1 MPRGAAEANE
11 RKGSH
16 TPMQAFGIVA
26 LQGAGSPGL
35 VMLIN
40 ISAFVLILYFL
51 LIRPQRKMAQR
62 HKEMITALQRGDDV
76 VTEGGIIGTIVHL
89 TEDRVTLKTG
99 DTRIVVARGKIAR
112 KAGVADEEK

>member
-1 MPRGAAEANE
+1 
-11 RKGSH
+11 
-16 TPMQAFGIVA
+16 MQAFGTIA

-62 HKEMITALQRGDDV
+62 HKEMISSLQKGDEV

-89 TEDRVTLKTG
+89 AEDRLTLKTG
-99 DTRIVVARGKIAR
+99 ETRIVVVRGKVAR
-112 KAGVADEEK
+112 KAGAADEER